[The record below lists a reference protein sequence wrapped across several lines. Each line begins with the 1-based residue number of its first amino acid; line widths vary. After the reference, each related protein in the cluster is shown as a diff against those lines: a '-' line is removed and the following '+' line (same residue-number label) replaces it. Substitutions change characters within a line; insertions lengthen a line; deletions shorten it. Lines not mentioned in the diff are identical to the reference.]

1 MDVLDDP
8 QGRVSFLL
16 YKDFFSSIEHFSD
29 EELGRLF
36 RVLHEYQR
44 CENWSETQ
52 EQSIHPTVKVAFNF
66 YRNQFILDDKKYEK
80 RMIANRINALK
91 GGRPKKGTDKNPKN
105 PMGKMGYDKTHSVKT
120 KPNKPETGTVT
131 DTVTGN
137 ETETEIVNDMDNI
150 KRLKQK
156 EIIELVITDLNQRL
170 KLKRG
175 YSCKS
180 EKNSSQII
188 ARLNEGYSLEDF
200 ILVNQKKCKQ
210 WIDDPEMAQYLRP
223 ETLYSNKFEGYL
235 NQIEVKTVKQVNPKY
250 QTADERRRENN
261 KKVFEQSIKEI
272 EDVHRNGEGDNRER
286 VTGKETEGNHGFF
299 AQLHRELPEGD
310 NTGTDQDLER
320 KFESS

>member
-120 KPNKPETGTVT
+120 KPKKPETET
-131 DTVTGN
+131 
-137 ETETEIVNDMDNI
+137 ETETEIETVTETV
-150 KRLKQK
+150 R
-156 EIIELVITDLNQRL
+156 VILTDLNERL
-170 KLKRG
+170 GLKRG
-175 YSCKS
+175 FSCKS
-180 EKNSSQII
+180 EGNRYKIM

-210 WIDDPEMAQYLRP
+210 WIDDPEMAPYLRP

-235 NQIEVKTVKQVNPKY
+235 NQIEVKTVKQISPKY